1 MVEMKGMSALY
12 KRFSHE
18 EFGDLAVYGNNN
30 LVFLRGYDV
39 AKNLG
44 FDNPWDAVRDHV
56 TEAEKTFIHT
66 ETNFS
71 DHVDIGITLNGVRE
85 LCKASK
91 LPDTVSA
98 DYYNWARS
106 DVILVSLRYFSS
118 MSGP

>member
-1 MVEMKGMSALY
+1 M
-12 KRFSHE
+12 
-18 EFGDLAVYGNNN
+18 
-30 LVFLRGYDV
+30 FLRGYDV

-44 FDNPWDAVRDHV
+44 FDNPWDAIRDHV

-66 ETNFS
+66 ETDFS

-98 DYYNWARS
+98 DYYNWIRA
-106 DVILVSLRYFSS
+106 DVIPVSSRYFSS